1 MLRMLSW
8 RLCALVPS
16 IVLLSFVVFLAL
28 HLIPGDPAVA
38 YLSASQLPITEE
50 AIERVTI
57 ELGLDRTV
65 WEQYASWVSSALT
78 MDFGTSYMTG
88 EPVIEEFLFYF
99 PATVELSVWAFL
111 IVILSVI
118 GLGSASAYYRKTWV
132 DYSSRLF
139 SIVGASLPSFW
150 LGFLL
155 LYVFSMSL
163 GIFPSGNRGTVAHYV
178 LPVLTLAIPYIAIY
192 SRLFRTSLLEVEKLP
207 WMSHA
212 RARGLSEKTIWLKF
226 QLRHGVLALLPV
238 LGIVMGYLLAG
249 TFIVE
254 NIFSWP
260 GVGRYMM
267 NAIVQRDYPVIQFY
281 ILVIACLFLLINLIV
296 DLLQAWLDP
305 RQRHQ
310 KGGVKH
316 V

>member
-65 WEQYASWVSSALT
+65 WEQYASWVSSALM

-99 PATVELSVWAFL
+99 PATVELSFWAFL
-111 IVILSVI
+111 IVILAVI

-155 LYVFSMSL
+155 LYVFSMTL
-163 GIFPSGNRGTVAHYV
+163 GIFPSGTEA
-178 LPVLTLAIPYIAIY
+178 L
-192 SRLFRTSLLEVEKLP
+192 
-207 WMSHA
+207 SH
-212 RARGLSEKTIWLKF
+212 TT
-226 QLRHGVLALLPV
+226 
-238 LGIVMGYLLAG
+238 Y
-249 TFIVE
+249 
-254 NIFSWP
+254 
-260 GVGRYMM
+260 
-267 NAIVQRDYPVIQFY
+267 
-281 ILVIACLFLLINLIV
+281 CLF
-296 DLLQAWLDP
+296 
-305 RQRHQ
+305 
-310 KGGVKH
+310 
-316 V
+316 

>member
-65 WEQYASWVSSALT
+65 WEQYASWVSSALM

-99 PATVELSVWAFL
+99 PATVELSFWAFL
-111 IVILSVI
+111 IVILAVI

-139 SIVGASLPSFW
+139 FNCWCIS
-150 LGFLL
+150 
-155 LYVFSMSL
+155 
-163 GIFPSGNRGTVAHYV
+163 
-178 LPVLTLAIPYIAIY
+178 
-192 SRLFRTSLLEVEKLP
+192 
-207 WMSHA
+207 
-212 RARGLSEKTIWLKF
+212 
-226 QLRHGVLALLPV
+226 
-238 LGIVMGYLLAG
+238 
-249 TFIVE
+249 TFILAWVFIALCILDDTRDFPVRE
-254 NIFSWP
+254 
-260 GVGRYMM
+260 
-267 NAIVQRDYPVIQFY
+267 QRHCRT
-281 ILVIACLFLLINLIV
+281 LRIACFDTRNSLHC
-296 DLLQAWLDP
+296 DL
-305 RQRHQ
+305 
-310 KGGVKH
+310 
-316 V
+316 